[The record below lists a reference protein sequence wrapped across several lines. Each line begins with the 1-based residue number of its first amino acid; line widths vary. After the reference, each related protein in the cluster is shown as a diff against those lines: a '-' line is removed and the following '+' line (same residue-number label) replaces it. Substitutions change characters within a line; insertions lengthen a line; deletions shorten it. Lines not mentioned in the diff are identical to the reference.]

1 MQIRHVKIS
10 ISSISYYIFC
20 LGSEYSNVIRDATND
35 NKKCAYYGNDRV
47 FTLRNSAATEEKCRA
62 ECSKNDKCVAVSGK
76 WNQYCFGCDR
86 ELSDTANGFIA
97 FKKTGKKK

>member
-1 MQIRHVKIS
+1 MS
-10 ISSISYYIFC
+10 DY
-20 LGSEYSNVIRDATND
+20 GNVIRDTSKD
-35 NKKCAYYGNDRV
+35 NKKCSYWVSGARV
-47 FTLRNSAATEEKCRA
+47 FTLRNADATEIKCRT